1 MPHTNEPLPTWGPRD
16 PNTHK
21 GDYGRV
27 LVVGGATGFTGAPA
41 LAALA
46 ALRGGC
52 GLCTVAVPAPHR
64 DVVASHALEPMVHGC
79 AANGD
84 GSFAPGAFA
93 DIARLASLSDVVCLG
108 PGMSHHP
115 DVVGLVRRLV
125 AAIPCTLVVDADG
138 LNALAGD
145 TSVLAQRTHAP
156 TILTPHPGE
165 MARLCDI
172 ESAAVQAARAQVA
185 RDFAAAH
192 GAVVALKGYATVV
205 TDGGEPWI
213 CGSGNPGMA
222 TAGTGDVLAGLIAAI
237 VAQGFPADAAAR
249 MGVWIHGR
257 AGDLAVER
265 TGEVALIAS
274 DVLAALPEAIREYQ
288 QLGGRPPGPLDE
300 ASLGGGEIR

>member
-1 MPHTNEPLPTWGPRD
+1 MPDDHDPLPLWGPRD

-21 GDYGRV
+21 GNYGRV
-27 LVVGGATGFTGAPA
+27 LVVGGALGFTGAPA

-52 GLCTVAVPAPHR
+52 GLCTVAVPEPHR
-64 DVVASHALEPMVHGC
+64 VVVASHALEPMVQGL

-84 GSFAPGAFA
+84 GTFAAAAFA
-93 DIARLASLSDVVCLG
+93 DLERLASTADVVCLG

-115 DVVGLVRRLV
+115 DVVALVRRLV
-125 AAIPCTLVVDADG
+125 AAIACPLVIDADG

-145 TSVLAQRTHAP
+145 TAVLAQRTHAP

-165 MARLCDI
+165 MARLCGTDT
-172 ESAAVQAARAQVA
+172 AAIQGARSRFA
-185 RDFAAAH
+185 REFASAH
-192 GAVVALKGYATVV
+192 GVVVALKGYATVV
-205 TDGGEPWI
+205 TDGHEPWI

-222 TAGTGDVLAGLIAAI
+222 TAGTGDVLAGLVAAL
-237 VAQGFPADAAAR
+237 VAQGFPPDAATR

-265 TGEVALIAS
+265 TGEVSMVAS
-274 DVLAALPEAIREYQ
+274 DVIGALPEAICEYQ
-288 QLGGRPPGPLDE
+288 QLGGRPPGPIDE

>member
-1 MPHTNEPLPTWGPRD
+1 MHDTHEPLPTWGPRD
-16 PNTHK
+16 PRTHK

-27 LVVGGATGFTGAPA
+27 LVVGGAAGYTGAPA

-52 GLCTVAVPAPHR
+52 GLCTVAVPEPHQA
-64 DVVASHALEPMVHGC
+64 VIASHALEPMVRGMPANSAGGFGPEALAPLEEL
-79 AANGD
+79 AA
-84 GSFAPGAFA
+84 AA
-93 DIARLASLSDVVCLG
+93 DVVCLG

-115 DVVGLVRRLV
+115 DVIALVRRLV
-125 AAIPCTLVVDADG
+125 VSVAGTLVIDADG

-145 TSVLAQRTHAP
+145 TTVLQQRTHAP

-165 MARLCDI
+165 MARLCGTDTG
-172 ESAAVQAARAQVA
+172 AVQAARVTVA
-185 RDFAAAH
+185 RDFAQTH
-192 GAVVALKGYATVV
+192 GVVVALKGYATVV
-205 TDGGEPWI
+205 TDGNEPWI
-213 CGSGNPGMA
+213 CGSGNAGMA

-237 VAQGFPADAAAR
+237 VAQGFPAAAATR

-257 AGDLAVER
+257 AGDLAADR
-265 TGEVALIAS
+265 TGEVSLIAG
-274 DVLAALPEAIREYQ
+274 DVVAALPQAIREYQ